1 MYLLLKH
8 LHLSLVILSFLIF
21 LGRGILMLRNSG
33 LLQRKL
39 VKITPHIVNTFM
51 IISGLT
57 LAIHLQ
63 MSPSSQA
70 WLLAK
75 IIGLVVY
82 IALGVFAFKAKTQAL
97 RLGFWLLALLVFV
110 QITSMAVNKTPWGL
124 LAAFSY

>member
-8 LHLSLVILSFLIF
+8 LHLSLVILSFVIF

-39 VKITPHIVNTFM
+39 VKITPHLVNTLM
-51 IISGLT
+51 IVSGLA
-57 LAIHLQ
+57 LAIHLH
-63 MSPSSQA
+63 MSPGSQP

-82 IALGVFAFKAKTQAL
+82 IALGVFAFKAKTLQV

-110 QITSMAVNKTPWGL
+110 HIASMAVHKTPWGL
-124 LAAFSY
+124 LAAFA